1 MSKFPKRGKRLTPH
15 SSKESLRGSNRG
27 IGFHPENNCSMNT
40 HELFFGLELMAKRNQ
55 RSILPTANK
64 ERFARI
70 LQTLTVR
77 RDNIV
82 KPYMYVILEIT
93 AHQVVFVADAIAIDT
108 VRSQQ
113 DSRAFNS
120 STTNDIEPGSRCC
133 SFPRKGFDLD
143 PLNGCSCLVCN

>member
-1 MSKFPKRGKRLTPH
+1 MSKLPKRGKRLTSH

-40 HELFFGLELMAKRNQ
+40 HQLFFDLELIAKRNQ

-70 LQTLTVR
+70 LQAFTVR

-82 KPYMYVILEIT
+82 IPYMNVILEIT
-93 AHQVVFVADAIAIDT
+93 THQVMFVANAIPIDT
-108 VRSQQ
+108 VGSQQ
-113 DSRAFNS
+113 DSSAFNS

-133 SFPRKGFDLD
+133 SFPGKGFDLD
-143 PLNGCSCLVCN
+143 PLNACSCLVCN